1 MSGWAVFALLLVANV
16 VSGIAVAYDRFEHRQ
31 LFSKLNK
38 LERAR
43 DELDLQFSQLQLE
56 QATWADPTLID
67 KAAREHLHMNNP
79 RPEDT
84 VVVRQ

>member
-1 MSGWAVFALLLVANV
+1 MSGWPLFGLLLAANV

-43 DELDLQFSQLQLE
+43 DELDLQFSQLELE
-56 QATWADPTLID
+56 QATWAEPTLID
-67 KAAREHLHMNNP
+67 RAARTYLHMDNP

-84 VVVRQ
+84 VVVRR

>member
-1 MSGWAVFALLLVANV
+1 MSGWALFGLLLIANV
-16 VSGIAVAYDRFEHRQ
+16 ASGIAVSYDRFEHRQ
-31 LFSKLNK
+31 LFSKLSK
-38 LERAR
+38 LEKAR

-56 QATWADPTLID
+56 QATWAEPTLID
-67 KAAREHLHMNNP
+67 RAAREHLHMDNP

>member
-1 MSGWAVFALLLVANV
+1 MSGWALFVVLLAANV
-16 VSGIAVAYDRFEHRQ
+16 VTGVAVAYDRFEHRQ
-31 LFSKLNK
+31 LFSRLNK

-67 KAAREHLHMNNP
+67 KAAREHLRMNNP